1 MAGQR
6 KLAIPVG
13 KSATL
18 VRTTYTDGRVCSH
31 SDGGYCVQDVN
42 SAECYPLVPGDT
54 LEIREDPEVVKVATI
69 IREEAGDV
77 LSDIDALELARK
89 IVKR

>member
-13 KSATL
+13 K
-18 VRTTYTDGRVCSH
+18 VRHPGTHHVYRRPGVLARRGRVLLAGREQRGCF
-31 SDGGYCVQDVN
+31 
-42 SAECYPLVPGDT
+42 PLVSGDT
-54 LEIREDPEVVKVATI
+54 LEIREDPEVVMVATI

-77 LSDIDALELARK
+77 LSDIDALKLARK